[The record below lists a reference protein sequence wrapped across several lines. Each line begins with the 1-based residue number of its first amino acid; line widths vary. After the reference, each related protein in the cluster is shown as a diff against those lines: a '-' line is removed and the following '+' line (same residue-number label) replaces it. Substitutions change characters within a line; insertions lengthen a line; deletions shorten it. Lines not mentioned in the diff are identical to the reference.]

1 MSAFGTLLK
10 LGDGE
15 EPEAFTAIAEVTELS
30 GPGMSLEPLEL
41 THHESTG
48 AWKEFTGGLLDGG
61 EISLSV
67 NFLPTNSTHTGLRD
81 VMVSRVARNFQL
93 VFPDSAATTWQF
105 AALVTGYEP
114 KEPVGGKLSADIKL
128 KLTGQPN
135 FSAGGE

>member
-1 MSAFGTLLK
+1 
-10 LGDGE
+10 
-15 EPEAFTAIAEVTELS
+15 
-30 GPGMSLEPLEL
+30 
-41 THHESTG
+41 
-48 AWKEFTGGLLDGG
+48 
-61 EISLSV
+61 
-67 NFLPTNSTHTGLRD
+67 
-81 VMVSRVARNFQL
+81 VARNFQL